1 MEEGIVRKTR
11 VWLVVVSSVV
21 VGGLLLSL
29 SVPAAAAGKKRVK
42 ATLNGLQEDPS
53 VSTRGHGT
61 FEAVIDDEARTIDY
75 VLAYDDLESTP
86 TLFAHIHFGSHDHNG
101 GVAVFF
107 CGGGTRPAACPAG
120 GGVLEGT
127 FMPADVVGP
136 NAQGIEPGA
145 FEELVAAIR
154 AGHTYVNVHTTRWPM
169 GEIRGQI
176 NDADQRETR
185 K

>member
-1 MEEGIVRKTR
+1 M
-11 VWLVVVSSVV
+11 WLAAASTVVI
-21 VGGLLLSL
+21 GGLTVGL
-29 SVPAAAAGKKRVK
+29 SVPADAAPGKKRMTAV
-42 ATLNGLQEDPS
+42 LNGLQEDPS
-53 VSTRGHGT
+53 VSTAGRGT
-61 FEAVIDDEARTIDY
+61 FEAVVDDEAQEIHY
-75 VLAYDDLESTP
+75 VLTYRDLESSP

-107 CGGGTRPAACPAG
+107 CGGGTKPEPCGAFEDVLTGTIRPG
-120 GGVLEGT
+120 DIL
-127 FMPADVVGP
+127 GP

-145 FEELVAAIR
+145 FDELVAAMR
-154 AGHTYVNVHTTRWPM
+154 AGHTYVNVHTQRWPG